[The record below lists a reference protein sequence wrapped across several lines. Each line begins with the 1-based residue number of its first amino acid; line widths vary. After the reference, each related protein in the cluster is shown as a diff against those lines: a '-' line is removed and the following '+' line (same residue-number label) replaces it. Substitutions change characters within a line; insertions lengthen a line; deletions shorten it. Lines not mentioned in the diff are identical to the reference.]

1 VRGASSF
8 ALPVGSAA
16 VGIIGG
22 VVLGRHGLKRR
33 RKVLGIP
40 MPRTNGLSKQIGE
53 AGKQLGKLA
62 SEVRTTREKAEEV
75 GKAIS

>member
-1 VRGASSF
+1 MRGASSL
-8 ALPVGSAA
+8 AVPVGTAA
-16 VGIIGG
+16 AGILGG

-40 MPRTNGLSKQIGE
+40 VPHTNGLSKQIGE

-62 SEVRTTREKAEEV
+62 SEVRATREKAEEV

>member
-1 VRGASSF
+1 MRSASSL
-8 ALPVGSAA
+8 AVPVGTAA
-16 VGIIGG
+16 AGILGG

-40 MPRTNGLSKQIGE
+40 IPHTNGLSKQIGE

-62 SEVRTTREKAEEV
+62 SEVRATREKAEEV

>member
-1 VRGASSF
+1 M
-8 ALPVGSAA
+8 
-16 VGIIGG
+16 
-22 VVLGRHGLKRR
+22 LGRGLKRQ

-40 MPRTNGLSKQIGE
+40 VPKTNGLSKQIGE

-62 SEVRTTREKAEEV
+62 NEVRATREKAEEV

>member
-1 VRGASSF
+1 
-8 ALPVGSAA
+8 L
-16 VGIIGG
+16 GG
-22 VVLGRHGLKRR
+22 VVLGRGLKRQ

-40 MPRTNGLSKQIGE
+40 VPKTNGLSKQIGE

-62 SEVRTTREKAEEV
+62 NEVRATREKAEEV